1 MLQKFYRKREV
12 HTYLGMDRNRFD
24 KEVRPYLTEIRI
36 GIQGIAFERSE
47 LDRWA
52 EYYMQRNGRPP
63 RKEGLWHSEDR
74 QD

>member
-1 MLQKFYRKREV
+1 MDQIFYRKREV
-12 HTYLGMDRNRFD
+12 HKYLGMDRNRFD

-36 GIQGIAFERSE
+36 GIQGIAFYKVE

-52 EYYMQRNGRPP
+52 AQYYLRNGRPP
-63 RKEGLWHSEDR
+63 RKEGLWHSEDH